1 MSDEFEDS
9 RIFLELYYF
18 TVSLITENLNPIKYF
33 KSDFVVLIQPII
45 EKFVAQFPGQSERQ
59 IMSNNA
65 YKTLVQVYVQKMRP
79 IIDTTK
85 QSGLWIPQGGSP
97 TNIDATELIGQ
108 VLSSEAADVEQILI
122 LRSVK
127 INNLLYSPE
136 LTLYYNACLMCCQ
149 SPIVI
154 VRLYSYS
161 LLRSAPVIVDLRHLF
176 NVFKVA
182 MDFWQRGPVSFEFC
196 AALFLLLER
205 LSEHRPSPIDANEF
219 NLILSLI
226 ENINNSQNF
235 ETLMCFDT
243 SLKWM
248 YKLFTQEMLN
258 NVIKNSIEYLKQS
271 HSGDFCI
278 ICHCLSVGIGD
289 PSQFLDIVAAALRTV
304 ACWAHPIQREARASL
319 AALPLHHST
328 AISDG
333 IIDIIASVLE
343 QPPQISEPTLFIFA
357 EFLSSYYLGTSAPL
371 KMNLLKSLLGIMKQ
385 NEGKR
390 NLPHDIRNII
400 VAICSN
406 PVRLLEVL
414 SNINE
419 SRTIIINIISGV
431 DKWSNSLMTTLAAFP
446 SYVIT
451 SESDA
456 KSAAKNL
463 REKMLSIED
472 KENNFYNVRLHK
484 DLPLLVSIYP
494 GEIRKLVENLN
505 ETFDEDF
512 KYIVI
517 ELFTIVTLQGRI
529 ASECRDLLQLLPK
542 TNYESDYSNLV
553 KTIEE
558 TLKRPKSVFE
568 ELSSHIDDGLSQF
581 LVVGSAS
588 HTAAS
593 LLFEHV
599 VWQENSDSLVVCK
612 RLQLRP
618 ASWFASALASLFSS
632 IVKEPTQGLTKLI
645 DSAAK
650 SPERLVWIG
659 YIIFNRIIPL
669 LKEILTNETFYLL
682 PKYSLYPQLEFEPTQ
697 EELNK
702 IEEMQ
707 TKYKPALQSLFDV
720 IVGIPKR

>member
-18 TVSLITENLNPIKYF
+18 TVSLITDNPNPIKYF
-33 KSDFVVLIQPII
+33 KSDFVVLMQPII

-65 YKTLVQVYVQKMRP
+65 YKTLVQLYVQKMRP

-85 QSGLWIPQGGSP
+85 QSGLWIPQGGAPASV
-97 TNIDATELIGQ
+97 DATELIGQ
-108 VLSSEAADVEQILI
+108 VLSSESADVEQILI
-122 LRSVK
+122 LRSVR

-136 LTLYYNACLMCCQ
+136 LTLYYNACIMCCQ

-182 MDFWQRGPVSFEFC
+182 MEFWQRGPVSFEFC
-196 AALFLLLER
+196 AALYMLLER

-219 NLILSLI
+219 NLILALL

-248 YKLFTQEMLN
+248 YKLFTKEMLK
-258 NVIKNSIEYLKQS
+258 NVIKNSVEYLKQG

-278 ICHCLSVGIGD
+278 ICHCLSLGIGNPD
-289 PSQFLDIVAAALRTV
+289 QFLDIVSAALRTV
-304 ACWAHPIQREARASL
+304 ACWAHPIQREARSSL
-319 AALPLHHST
+319 AALPLNHST
-328 AISDG
+328 GNSDG

-414 SNINE
+414 SSTNE
-419 SRTIIINIISGV
+419 SRSIIINIISGV
-431 DKWSNSLMTTLAAFP
+431 DKWSNSLMTTLAASP

-456 KSAAKNL
+456 KGAAKAL

-472 KENNFYNVRLHK
+472 KDSNAYNVRLHK

-494 GEIRKLVENLN
+494 GEVKKLVENLTD
-505 ETFDEDF
+505 TFDEDF
-512 KYIVI
+512 KYLVL
-517 ELFTIVTLQGRI
+517 ELFTIVCLQGRI
-529 ASECRDLLQLLPK
+529 ASDCRDIAQSLPK
-542 TNYESDYSNLV
+542 PRYECDYSSLLNIINETTK
-553 KTIEE
+553 KT
-558 TLKRPKSVFE
+558 KSVFE

-599 VWQENSDSLVVCK
+599 VWREGGDALVVCK

-618 ASWFASALASLFSS
+618 ATWFASALASLFSS
-632 IVKEPTQGLTKLI
+632 IVSTPSKGLVSLI

-659 YIIFNRIIPL
+659 YTIFKRIIPL
-669 LKEILTNETFYLL
+669 LKDVLTNEQWNLL
-682 PKYSLYPQLEFEPTQ
+682 PKYCLYPQIEFDPTT
-697 EELNK
+697 EELAK

-707 TKYKPALQSLFDV
+707 TNYKPALQALFDV